1 MERGLFE
8 EIKDHMA
15 EPGVRPRE
23 GTNGDATIQ
32 PPGMEAPSSIQNQ
45 QGERIPEMWRLKKGN
60 QYHFRMKL
68 HIGVDAEKGIVHSL
82 SAISAKVQDMTE
94 AHRLLYGGRATG
106 VGRCWVHRGAE
117 ARGAETGRE
126 PGAGRGLAGGSIPTR
141 NFWLSLSPKMT
152 TVNGI
157 NKLGH
162 KSSRMV
168 QRQELVQRRRQ
179 QPHVL
184 PVHVSKRHHH
194 PLSLP
199 SPYQSIPASQLDC

>member
-1 MERGLFE
+1 
-8 EIKDHMA
+8 MA

-23 GTNGDATIQ
+23 GTIVDATII
-32 PPGMEAPSSIQNQ
+32 EAPSSTKNRT
-45 QGERIPEMWRLKKGN
+45 GERVPEMWRVKKGN
-60 QYHFRMKL
+60 QYRLGLKL
-68 HIGVDAEKGIVHSL
+68 RIEVDARTGLVHGL

-94 AHRLLYGGRATG
+94 AHRLLFGERATG
-106 VGRCWVHRGAE
+106 VGRCWVH
-117 ARGAETGRE
+117 RGAETGRE

-141 NFWLSLSPKMT
+141 NSWLSLSPKMT
-152 TVNGI
+152 TVDGI

-168 QRQELVQRRRQ
+168 QRQEPVQGRRQ
-179 QPHVL
+179 QPHLL